1 MPRNIEEI
9 LGDMH
14 FFSSLFGED
23 QRVVQAKRRMLKKV
37 WSLFKVRYCH
47 LVQPESLFLISV
59 PNRVEVLGKHTDY
72 QGGETVVFA
81 GPKNFFAI
89 CGRSKDGLTELMNA
103 ESSLGTTL
111 MEISNKTVR
120 LLAEAT
126 GSHYSYTVAKRLLSN
141 LERTPVSTPCNVKAV
156 FCGDIPFGGGS
167 SGSSSKLVMDFLI
180 FTSAG
185 GIFSQREF
193 RALLRANALKAGMLL
208 NQEGVDDFLLPL
220 SMYLAHYENG
230 LDFGELKGD
239 RGVGTFGGSEDHTAI
254 LLGEVNKLL
263 YCRFCPTEV
272 IDKLQLPKGYLIVV
286 AYSGMRAEKTKDTM
300 AKYNFLSVAASDAV
314 SRLNGLCQSSFSYLR
329 DFYRELPAGERAF
342 RASAQL
348 GGCKDLSERAF
359 HFFQESA
366 LISEAVEKLREGRM
380 EEFGRLINRSHELSR
395 DYLKN
400 IVPEIEFLQK
410 SAVELGALGAS
421 GFGAGFGGSC
431 YALTERTQLETFLDE
446 WKSNYTR
453 TFPEQG
459 NESRFDLYPACRG
472 AYLEK
477 VYGT

>member
-9 LGDMH
+9 LLDNH

-23 QRVVQAKRRMLKKV
+23 QRLVQAKRRMLKKV
-37 WSLFKVRYCH
+37 WSLFKDRYSDS
-47 LVQPESLFLISV
+47 VQPESLFLISV

-89 CGRSKDGLTELMNA
+89 CGRAKDDLTELMNA
-103 ESSLGTTL
+103 ESSLGTTR
-111 MEISNKTVR
+111 MKFNTGTVR
-120 LLAEAT
+120 LLDEAT

-141 LERTPVSTPCNVKAV
+141 MEGTPVPTPCNVKAV

-167 SGSSSKLVMDFLI
+167 SGSSSKLIMDFLI

-185 GIFSQREF
+185 GIFSQGEF
-193 RALLRANALKAGMLL
+193 RALLRMNALKADMVLKQG
-208 NQEGVDDFLLPL
+208 GVDDFLLPL

-254 LLGEVNKLL
+254 LLGEIHTLL

-272 IDKLQLPKGYLIVV
+272 IDRLHLPEGYTIVV
-286 AYSGMRAEKTKDTM
+286 AYSGRRAEKTRDTM
-300 AKYNFLSVAASDAV
+300 AKYNSLSFTATEAV
-314 SRLNGLCQSSFSYLR
+314 KRLNCLCQSSYSYLR
-329 DFYRELPAGERAF
+329 DFYTDLPAEERAF
-342 RASAQL
+342 RAATQL
-348 GGCKDLSERAF
+348 EGCRELSERAF

-366 LISEAVEKLREGRM
+366 IIDEAAEKVREGRM
-380 EEFGRLINRSHELSR
+380 EEFGRLISRSHDLSR

-410 SAVELGALGAS
+410 SACELGALGAS

-431 YALTERTQLETFLDE
+431 YALTERTQLESFLGE
-446 WKSNYTR
+446 WKWNYTR
-453 TFPEQG
+453 TFPEYGKQ
-459 NESRFDLYPACRG
+459 SQFDFYPACMG

-477 VYGT
+477 IYGP